1 MVLNSITGLSG
12 EDRFG
17 LTVRSK
23 DHLVPC
29 TGLEWPK
36 VNVQGKNIR
45 IVCSAHCVFTQVCSE
60 FLLCFPGFQKSAG
73 QLFPESEMISLI
85 VQVDFSFQ
93 NLLIQCI

>member
-1 MVLNSITGLSG
+1 MVLKSITGLSG

-45 IVCSAHCVFTQVCSE
+45 IGQVCSE